1 MLSREEQQYI
11 LSLVKR
17 EHQYVLDKIGFDSTL
32 KEVGHSFG
40 EKYEE
45 VMANKLIEID
55 DRFAL
60 PVKIPGKG
68 KQTRKMEDLTFKSHF
83 INIKFG
89 YNKKGNPNMSTINRL
104 IDRLMSDKYREKKE
118 RGYPQIDSYWIISVD
133 SNNHHICFFNLYEHL
148 GFTNLNMGPQQ
159 LMLKEKVFYKQFD
172 QEKDYTLPEREI
184 LLKLVEMREIAT
196 EEHIQRRKK
205 QDKSS
210 KERVY
215 DYLQI
220 PH

>member
-1 MLSREEQQYI
+1 MLSREDQNYV
-11 LSLVKR
+11 LSLVKQ
-17 EHQYVLDKIGFDSTL
+17 EHQYILDKIGFDPTL
-32 KEVGHSFG
+32 KEVGHIFG

-45 VMANKLIEID
+45 AMANRLIEID
-55 DRFAL
+55 NRFAL

-68 KQTRKMEDLTFKSHF
+68 KQTRKMEDLTFKGHF
-83 INIKFG
+83 VNIKFG
-89 YNKKGNPNMSTINRL
+89 HDKKGNPNMSTINRL
-104 IDRLMSDKYREKKE
+104 IDRLMSDEYRDKKE

-184 LLKLVEMREIAT
+184 LLKLVEMRQIAT
-196 EEHIQRRKK
+196 EEHIQLRRK
-205 QDKSS
+205 QDKSC

-215 DYLQI
+215 AYLQI
-220 PH
+220 S

>member
-1 MLSREEQQYI
+1 MITREDQKYI
-11 LSLVKR
+11 LSLTKELLPSVMK
-17 EHQYVLDKIGFDSTL
+17 EIGFDPTL
-32 KEVGHSFG
+32 KEVGHIFG

-45 VMANKLIEID
+45 AMANRLIEID
-55 DRFAL
+55 NRFAL

-68 KQTRKMEDLTFKSHF
+68 KQTRKMEDLTFKGHF
-83 INIKFG
+83 VNIKFG
-89 YNKKGNPNMSTINRL
+89 HDKKGNPNMSTINRL
-104 IDRLMSDKYREKKE
+104 IDRLMSDEYRDKKE

-184 LLKLVEMREIAT
+184 LLKLVEMRQIAT
-196 EEHIQRRKK
+196 EEHIQLRRK
-205 QDKSS
+205 QDKSC

-215 DYLQI
+215 AYLQI
-220 PH
+220 S